1 MFEAIRFV
9 ISEHVSNR
17 KLLLKM
23 ALVNMSKQ
31 TLRTSLGVFWV
42 YLHDFLYFFV
52 FCAFRILMSGAGEID
67 GMHSVVY
74 LMSGLIP
81 WFFIAEV
88 LNQGA
93 SSIRTNKA
101 IIQSIKFPITIIPTV
116 EVTAIF
122 LKRLPSFLFIF
133 AVCIYYGYIGS
144 FHPLLFI
151 YFMLCMLILM
161 YSLTLFT
168 SAFIAVSTD
177 LHQFYLMFMRVMLYT
192 MPIVWGYKHI
202 QQFPSI
208 MTIVK
213 ANPMVYIF
221 NGFRSAFVTGVL
233 PTAKYTAYF
242 WGCTIVLFCMG
253 SFVQY
258 KLRRY
263 YADVI

>member
-1 MFEAIRFV
+1 YD
-9 ISEHVSNR
+9 NR
-17 KLLLKM
+17 ELLFKM

-42 YLHDFLYFFV
+42 YLHDFVYFFV
-52 FCAFRILMSGAGEID
+52 FCAFRVLMSGSGEID
-67 GMHSVVY
+67 GIHSVVY

-81 WFFIAEV
+81 WFFISEV
-88 LNQGA
+88 LNAGA
-93 SSIRTNKA
+93 ASIRLNKV
-101 IIQSIKFPITIIPTV
+101 IVQSIKFPITIIPTV

-122 LKRLPSFLFIF
+122 LKRAPSFLFIF
-133 AVCIYYGYIGS
+133 AVCIYYGYIQS

-151 YFMLCMLILM
+151 YFLVCLLLLM
-161 YSLTLFT
+161 YSLILFV
-168 SAFIAVSTD
+168 SAFVAVSND
-177 LHQFYLMFMRVMLYT
+177 LHQFYLMFVRVLLYT

-202 QQFPSI
+202 EKYPII
-208 MTIVK
+208 MSVIK

-242 WGCTIVLFCMG
+242 WFCVVFLFMLG

-258 KLRRY
+258 KLRKY